1 MPLCPISAFRGASD
15 GARLDGF
22 TWWYSWQQQGCHIP
36 VGGTEMEEVASV
48 NALECSAL
56 GL

>member
-1 MPLCPISAFRGASD
+1 MPLCPINAFRGASD

-22 TWWYSWQQQGCHIP
+22 TWWYSWQQQGCHVP